1 MKGLSLIVAYD
12 KNKLIGNADNKM
24 PWGMSLKGDL
34 KRVKNL
40 TEGNVIVMGRKT
52 FESLGRPLPNRLN
65 VILTNDVNYKVDSK
79 YNNIKVINNKED
91 VFNLDGKIFI
101 FGGSSIYKMFLDDIS
116 KMYVTEVTGEF
127 EGDVYFPEF
136 DEDEFKVEYESDIIV
151 DKVSGIKYR
160 FIDYVKIK

>member
-12 KNKLIGNADNKM
+12 KNKLIGIADNKM

-101 FGGSSIYKMFLDDIS
+101 FGGSSIYKMFLDDVS